1 MIKWYKFQ
9 KQSFFG
15 ILLELLN
22 QLCQVPYDKLT
33 LLGLCY
39 QDHVFHRS
47 DDLKGFTLNTDDGL
61 MHSKVTITNYN
72 LWLIA
77 EYHQS
82 LVSLIFVFQGMDK
95 TWFYLIKVD
104 FVWFNYFHLHFLRI
118 SWVQIPKRRLELFR
132 YCKSIYG
139 QIIHTRAYGLVWNRQ
154 VVTLLDFQ
162 ETPRLICLNIKQLD
176 LRSPPSDHESVE
188 RAYDIIV
195 LNLVSVEA
203 M

>member
-1 MIKWYKFQ
+1 M
-9 KQSFFG
+9 
-15 ILLELLN
+15 
-22 QLCQVPYDKLT
+22 
-33 LLGLCY
+33 
-39 QDHVFHRS
+39 
-47 DDLKGFTLNTDDGL
+47 
-61 MHSKVTITNYN
+61 
-72 LWLIA
+72 
-77 EYHQS
+77 
-82 LVSLIFVFQGMDK
+82 
-95 TWFYLIKVD
+95 
-104 FVWFNYFHLHFLRI
+104 
-118 SWVQIPKRRLELFR
+118 QIPKRRLELFR
-132 YCKSIYG
+132 YCKSIDG